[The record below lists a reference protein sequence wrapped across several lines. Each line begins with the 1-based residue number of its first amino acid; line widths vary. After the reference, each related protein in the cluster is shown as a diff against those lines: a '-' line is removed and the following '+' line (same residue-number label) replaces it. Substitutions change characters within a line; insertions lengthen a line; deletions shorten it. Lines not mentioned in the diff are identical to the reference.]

1 MNRREFLKISS
12 GAALLMATT
21 KFGVSKV
28 LADDSKAPVGKN
40 NSSSFIQKKQMEHRN
55 LGNLEVSAI
64 GLGCLPMV
72 G

>member
-1 MNRREFLKISS
+1 MLIGSIMNRREFLKISS

-40 NSSSFIQKKQMEHRN
+40 KFIFFYTEKTDGAQKSWQ
-55 LGNLEVSAI
+55 S
-64 GLGCLPMV
+64 
-72 G
+72 